1 MTAPS
6 SARHRR
12 GSTPRASRPSP
23 RMMATCCPE
32 TAVRCVME
40 TVRMSS
46 RNGAGRAWSSP
57 RATPGT
63 RLRAPGGHRPVSSPA
78 PAALGAPVPGAP
90 IPGAPTVR
98 ARPSR
103 MLVTAPSIPL
113 GGPRTVRPARLGM
126 MAASARPASVGRRR
140 VRTRTR
146 VPMGRLSHCVSP
158 RTVAL
163 RVEAR
168 VSTCSTS
175 RAVMT
180 RVERLVAETRGCWET
195 VPMRVTGCPE
205 ATATVNGSR
214 WRAHRWTAL
223 MVRTAAAHRAHTSR
237 LALRVPIAP
246 GSCSGAPGRGSAR
259 CRGGRKR
266 KTRTTSIDAR
276 AVHPEARSRT
286 CLQASAASRPT
297 AHPAPAQQASAGAS
311 RRRSSASG
319 TLEEVACRPPSR
331 CRLRPCS
338 WRRRA
343 YSAGSSHGALGL
355 PPPLPPW
362 SSFIRWPV
370 LAGPRVWPCRCRGRR

>member
-1 MTAPS
+1 MSSRTMAPAHRAGTEAARLPATTPSSMTAPMVAARSTEPEGRTRMTRRVSMTAPS

-12 GSTPRASRPSP
+12 GSAPRASRPSP

-63 RLRAPGGHRPVSSPA
+63 RLRAPGGQRPVSSPA
-78 PAALGAPVPGAP
+78 PAAPGAP
-90 IPGAPTVR
+90 MPGAPTAW
-98 ARPSR
+98 ARPAR
-103 MLVTAPSIPL
+103 TEVTAPSIPL

-168 VSTCSTS
+168 VSTCATS
-175 RAVMT
+175 RVVMT

-195 VPMRVTGCPE
+195 VPMRVTGCPV
-205 ATATVNGSR
+205 ATAAVSGSR
-214 WRAHRWTAL
+214 
-223 MVRTAAAHRAHTSR
+223 
-237 LALRVPIAP
+237 
-246 GSCSGAPGRGSAR
+246 
-259 CRGGRKR
+259 
-266 KTRTTSIDAR
+266 
-276 AVHPEARSRT
+276 
-286 CLQASAASRPT
+286 
-297 AHPAPAQQASAGAS
+297 
-311 RRRSSASG
+311 
-319 TLEEVACRPPSR
+319 
-331 CRLRPCS
+331 
-338 WRRRA
+338 
-343 YSAGSSHGALGL
+343 
-355 PPPLPPW
+355 
-362 SSFIRWPV
+362 
-370 LAGPRVWPCRCRGRR
+370 

>member
-12 GSTPRASRPSP
+12 GSAPRASRPSP

-63 RLRAPGGHRPVSSPA
+63 RLRAPGGQRPVSSPA
-78 PAALGAPVPGAP
+78 PAAPGAP
-90 IPGAPTVR
+90 MPGAPTAW
-98 ARPSR
+98 ARPAR
-103 MLVTAPSIPL
+103 TEVTAPSIPL

-175 RAVMT
+175 RVVMT

-205 ATATVNGSR
+205 ATAAVSGSR
-214 WRAHRWTAL
+214 WRAHRWAAL
-223 MVRTAAAHRAHTSR
+223 MVRTVAAHRAHTSR

-259 CRGGRKR
+259 WRGGRKR
-266 KTRTTSIDAR
+266 RTATTSSAAR

-311 RRRSSASG
+311 RRRSRASG
-319 TLEEVACRPPSR
+319 ALEEVAC
-331 CRLRPCS
+331 
-338 WRRRA
+338 
-343 YSAGSSHGALGL
+343 
-355 PPPLPPW
+355 
-362 SSFIRWPV
+362 
-370 LAGPRVWPCRCRGRR
+370 